1 MPREKEKLELG
12 IERDKKSE
20 IRRKNCEFGFPQNHL
35 DFRMIRMA
43 ALKINGRKTTN
54 QLIVNV

>member
-43 ALKINGRKTTN
+43 ALKI
-54 QLIVNV
+54 